1 MKKLFYLMLCL
12 ALAIPLFA
20 YAEDGSTVDPLTLN
34 YEATPADYEGIWVL
48 TGAYETDAGMLEVA
62 LEAITLEI
70 ILQIDYNKL
79 VDMAAYIHADA
90 TNLQGN
96 LSFNHGDIDMED
108 YRCSASYEDFTKV
121 IVEGEGKCYSTG
133 AVKFKIRD
141 DDEGLFFDV
150 ITGVEIDDMELMNV
164 LGLNADGQLVL
175 GYSEAHIERDPDA
188 VFEYAYIFTKVD
200 TAEKGQETV
209 NYN

>member
-1 MKKLFYLMLCL
+1 MKKLFCLMLCF

-20 YAEDGSTVDPLTLN
+20 FAQEEISAQDTLALN
-34 YEATPADYEGIWVL
+34 YDATPADYEGVWVL
-48 TGAYETDAGMLEVA
+48 TGAYEADAGMLDVA
-62 LEAITLEI
+62 PEAITLEI
-70 ILQIDYNKL
+70 KLQIDYNKL

-90 TNLQGN
+90 TNLQGT
-96 LSFNHGDIDMED
+96 LSFNHKEIDVDD

-150 ITGVEIDDMELMNV
+150 ITGLEIEDMEMMKV
-164 LGLNADGQLVL
+164 LGINAEGQLIL
-175 GYSEAHIERDPDA
+175 GYSDDHIERDPDA
-188 VFEYAYIFTKVD
+188 EFAYAYIFTK
-200 TAEKGQETV
+200 TETTDPASIG
-209 NYN
+209 YN